1 MNFFAFFLRVTALKV
16 LAITPLWF
24 MKRMTSV
31 RLETY
36 ESSPSICEAG
46 KQCSYDVWRKY
57 SQNWLRNLTI
67 NRQYEYGITDAIIL
81 NVKGARGG

>member
-24 MKRMTSV
+24 MKRMTLA

-46 KQCSYDVWRKY
+46 KQCSYNVWRKY
-57 SQNWLRNLTI
+57 STDWLGIFTI
-67 NRQYEYGITDAIIL
+67 NGQYEYGKTDAII
-81 NVKGARGG
+81 VKTKGARDG